1 VADADNGAR
10 RVLNQLCPVAALKI
24 CGRFY
29 SRHDDAIDVSTF
41 NEYLRKYCCP
51 FPANP
56 PSFTLDKFYMRQLQT
71 SSKCWTS
78 IGIPRATARPDN
90 AHDLAHLCNLLPML
104 GPLHVSLNTQ
114 VMLVKQNRSVFKR
127 LYESSTGNKLPKKPR
142 SWRIIWIL

>member
-1 VADADNGAR
+1 MEHVVCLINFVPLQPLKSAVDFT
-10 RVLNQLCPVAALKI
+10 VVMTMLLTCPP
-24 CGRFY
+24 
-29 SRHDDAIDVSTF
+29 F

-51 FPANP
+51 FPADP

-90 AHDLAHLCNLLPML
+90 AHDLAHLRNLLPML